1 MSKFAVAMVDAYTN
15 EIIEVF
21 EDELFDTEEEAE
33 ESVAEWIEG
42 FSAGAEVLEL
52 AGRGYTSPDDVEFTV
67 VEIQG

>member
-1 MSKFAVAMVDAYTN
+1 MSKYAVAMVDAQTN

-33 ESVAEWIEG
+33 DSCAEWVG
-42 FSAGAEVLEL
+42 DFSAGAEVLEL
-52 AGRGYTSPDDVEFTV
+52 AGREFISPDDVEFTV